1 MGKNF
6 ISYWFLVAFSAVP
19 VFAEEAMVV
28 ERGVEGL
35 VAVPFQV
42 ANRTDRSISCSAAI
56 AHWYSAEIGVA
67 EPGGRV
73 EAGLWSKS
81 ATGEVFLLNDKQER
95 MPVQRLWC
103 GYAGA
108 DVSTRSEIG
117 LVRRAGSAEPALDL
131 ICLSTG
137 VAQPLDC
144 RRRGSD

>member
-1 MGKNF
+1 MP
-6 ISYWFLVAFSAVP
+6 A
-19 VFAEEAMVV
+19 FAEEAVVV

-35 VAVPFQV
+35 AAVPFQV

-56 AHWYSAEIGVA
+56 AHWYSADIGVA
-67 EPGGRV
+67 EPGGRL
-73 EAGLWSKS
+73 EAGLWSKP
-81 ATGEVFLLNDKQER
+81 ATGEVFLLNDRQDR

-131 ICLSTG
+131 VCLSAG
-137 VAQPLDC
+137 RAQPLDC